1 MASAAAHPP
10 AWLTFDARPDVEPA
24 GPDAETAL
32 SDVERAGVVLAGA
45 AARTRAGLFDA
56 LATALPLPDYFGRNW
71 DALADVLADRLDTGP
86 LTLVV
91 RDAGELL
98 AEEPPT
104 QLGILLD
111 VLGVTAARG
120 HAPLR
125 VVLHDHPD
133 RLPALRHRITTA
145 LANRAPAPPPDP
157 H

>member
-10 AWLTFDARPDVEPA
+10 AWLTFDAGPDAEPA
-24 GPDAETAL
+24 GPD
-32 SDVERAGVVLAGA
+32 VEPAGVVLAGA
-45 AARTRAGLFDA
+45 VARTRAGLFDA

-98 AEEPPT
+98 AEEPPA
-104 QLGILLD
+104 QLGALLD
-111 VLGVTAARG
+111 VLGGVAAIG

-125 VVLHDHPD
+125 VVLRDHPD
-133 RLPALRHRITTA
+133 RLPALRHRIATA
-145 LANRAPAPPPDP
+145 MANRAPAQPPDT